1 MAQWE
6 WQLTVDGDDY
16 TGEFAGLAVDMP
28 SVVHEIPPA
37 DGTSRNRRVLGPSG
51 LSLTITEPSERLAA
65 LVDGG
70 KRVYQVKA
78 AMDCGETRETLSAVM
93 QFHASWTDPDES
105 RKTFASVY
113 VGLHHK
119 SVWITEPKI
128 NSGGL
133 ADAAPGR
140 RGGK

>member
-6 WQLTVDGDDY
+6 WRLTVDGDDY
-16 TGEFAGLAVDMP
+16 TGEFTGLTVDMP

-37 DGTSRNRRVLGPSG
+37 DGAPGKRRILGPSG
-51 LSLTITEPSERLAA
+51 LALTITEPSDRLFA
-65 LVDGG
+65 LVDDG

-78 AMDCGETRETLSAVM
+78 AYDCGETLETLSAVM
-93 QFHASWTDPDES
+93 QFHAAWTDQDGA
-105 RKTFASVY
+105 RKAFASAY

-119 SVWITEPKI
+119 TVWITEPKI
-128 NSGGL
+128 NSGGP